1 MKKNHDD
8 LILENNEDNFFYND
22 KNIDDGLLDN
32 ILSNEID
39 LYIVNSAI

>member
-8 LILENNEDNFFYND
+8 LILENNEDNFFYNY

-39 LYIVNSAI
+39 VDIVNSAI